1 MSSCGAGTETRA
13 RGVEDGKTRT
23 KAMRGVASAHWGGS
37 AWGVPRMCFN
47 SRKRPRLGD
56 ATGGSFVPSVFHED
70 RPGAHRVFV
79 KVGKW
84 RERGFAVC
92 RLMTTLDLGAKSSP
106 SASKAS
112 RASARFGRPS
122 FFDATPDATLAV
134 YRRPSRLQG
143 VRAARQGRI
152 WVPTVLSSA
161 APCRS
166 SRQGDGSQAQGVRD
180 GVLHAHG
187 GRGGGGAR

>member
-1 MSSCGAGTETRA
+1 MRV

-23 KAMRGVASAHWGGS
+23 KAMRGVASAHWGKS
-37 AWGVPRMCFN
+37 AWRVPRMYFN

-56 ATGGSFVPSVFHED
+56 ATGGSFYIPSVFHEG
-70 RPGAHRVFV
+70 RSCFLLWLRFV
-79 KVGKW
+79 YYFS
-84 RERGFAVC
+84 RRC
-92 RLMTTLDLGAKSSP
+92 RRLMTTLDLGAKSSP